1 MQINYIFDLFIFL
14 CVVFIRICKEIKVN
28 VKVNYRYNVGIVL
41 LFVIFFNL
49 CRNKDVLVGVSMYD
63 IRVYYDKFDLL
74 KVC

>member
-1 MQINYIFDLFIFL
+1 MIDKLYFWFIF
-14 CVVFIRICKEIKVN
+14 CVLYTRIYKEIKIYVS
-28 VKVNYRYNVGIVL
+28 VNYRYDVGIVL
-41 LFVIFFNL
+41 LFIIFFNL

>member
-1 MQINYIFDLFIFL
+1 MIFFL
-14 CVVFIRICKEIKVN
+14 CVCVVYICICKEIKVY
-28 VKVNYRYNVGIVL
+28 VKVNYCFDVGIVL

>member
-1 MQINYIFDLFIFL
+1 MCV
-14 CVVFIRICKEIKVN
+14 CVVYICICKEIKVF
-28 VKVNYRYNVGIVL
+28 VSVNYRYDVGIVL

>member
-1 MQINYIFDLFIFL
+1 MIFFIFV
-14 CVVFIRICKEIKVN
+14 CVVFICICKEIKVY
-28 VKVNYRYNVGIVL
+28 VKVNYCYDVGIVL

>member
-1 MQINYIFDLFIFL
+1 M
-14 CVVFIRICKEIKVN
+14 
-28 VKVNYRYNVGIVL
+28 NYRYEVGIVL
-41 LFVIFFNL
+41 LFIIFFNL

>member
-14 CVVFIRICKEIKVN
+14 CVVFICICKEIKVN

>member
-1 MQINYIFDLFIFL
+1 M
-14 CVVFIRICKEIKVN
+14 CVVYICICIEIKVF
-28 VKVNYRYNVGIVL
+28 VSVNYRYDVGIVL
-41 LFVIFFNL
+41 LFVIFFNS

>member
-1 MQINYIFDLFIFL
+1 MIDKLYFWFIF
-14 CVVFIRICKEIKVN
+14 CVLYIRIYKEIKIYVS
-28 VKVNYRYNVGIVL
+28 VNYRYDVGIVL
-41 LFVIFFNL
+41 LFIIFFNL